1 MLGTIA
7 GFWISIFLA
16 FLVCMSV
23 IGAIIA
29 SGSDDKPSVEKN
41 SILYLKLD
49 GTIPER
55 VQPTD
60 VWQMLQDIEANSES
74 LDDIVKSIRLAKD
87 DSKIKGIYI
96 DAYGSAMGTASREE
110 VIEAL
115 REFKESGKWIYAYAD
130 AYSQGDYL
138 LASLA
143 DSVYVNPMGGVDV
156 HGVASQIPFFK
167 NLLDKV
173 GVKMQVVRV
182 GTFKSAVEPFMTTEM
197 SPASRLQ
204 TQVMIDSIWNYM
216 TGVITASRGV
226 STSNVNMWAD
236 SLMALWPQQRLLA
249 SKAVDFAQY
258 RRLMENELREKIGIK
273 DDEDLPFVLPSE
285 YMAAQKSYS
294 SDKQHIAVLYAV
306 GDIVDSGEGGIVG
319 ATMVPDIVKLADDK
333 NVKGLVLRVNSGGG
347 SAFASEQIWD
357 ALEYFKSKGKPFY
370 VSMGDMAAS
379 GGYYISCGADK
390 IYADH
395 TTLTG
400 SIGVFGLI
408 PDFSNLATEKLG
420 VTFATVQ
427 TNANA
432 AFPSVMT
439 GLSEQQIDALQKS
452 VENTY
457 DQFTY
462 RVAQG
467 RDMSQDSVKMIAEG
481 RVWTGGAALGLGL
494 VDEIGSLNAA
504 VTAIADEL
512 GMDADKVVTYPNIED
527 KFFAQFL
534 SKARKNMDIGNV
546 TLDSRCVNILRML
559 DRLQT
564 MNPVQARMPEMK
576 IE

>member
-16 FLVCMSV
+16 FLVCASL

-29 SGSDDKPSVEKN
+29 SGSDDKPSVGKN
-41 SILYLKLD
+41 SILYLKLE
-49 GTIPER
+49 GAIPER

-87 DSKIKGIYI
+87 DSKIEGIYI

-130 AYSQGDYL
+130 AYTQGDYL

-143 DSVYVNPMGGVDV
+143 DSVYVNPMGGVDI

-236 SLMALWPQQRLLA
+236 SLMALWPQHKLLA

-294 SDKQHIAVLYAV
+294 SDKQHIAVLYAL

-439 GLSEQQIDALQKS
+439 GLSEQQIGALQKS

-467 RDMSQDSVKMIAEG
+467 RNMSQDSVKMIAEG

-546 TLDSRCVNILRML
+546 KLDSRCVNILRML

-564 MNPVQARMPEMK
+564 MNPLQARMPEMK

>member
-16 FLVCMSV
+16 FLVCASV

-29 SGSDDKPSVEKN
+29 SGSDDKPSVGKN

-60 VWQMLQDIEANSES
+60 VWQMLQDIEDNSES

-96 DAYGSAMGTASREE
+96 DSYGSAMGTASREE

-236 SLMALWPQQRLLA
+236 SLMALWPQHKLLA

-333 NVKGLVLRVNSGGG
+333 DVKGLVLRVNSGGG